1 MICISN
7 IVWSIK
13 KYYIYIWL
21 SVISYLYKNK
31 DIILASVYIGKTN
44 DQVLSKKKRLLVEGR
59 DILNAINTM
68 LVLTLVIKYQMSHD
82 ICYEDRFIM
91 EKLII

>member
-21 SVISYLYKNK
+21 SVINCLYKNK
-31 DIILASVYIGKTN
+31 NIILASVYIRKTH
-44 DQVLSKKKRLLVEGR
+44 DQVLSKTK
-59 DILNAINTM
+59 
-68 LVLTLVIKYQMSHD
+68 
-82 ICYEDRFIM
+82 
-91 EKLII
+91 